1 MYQTLHTYMAHL
13 AGVIKLL
20 EQHGHQVLKVRAN
33 EQGGQITLNE
43 PITAPMILELVDDYA
58 EGAGYNLL
66 GVWITWPTD

>member
-1 MYQTLHTYMAHL
+1 MYAYMAHL

-43 PITAPMILELVDDYA
+43 PVTAPMLIELFDDYIK
-58 EGAGYNLL
+58 GAGYNLL